1 VPPSGFNPP
10 GGGGCSGSGNNPPG
24 SGNSPTTPPIVL
36 PTTPPSDNPPGNPGN
51 GGDRRQPNIVDG
63 GETLNSLY
71 QNALRQETSLRQRYP
86 GLISR
91 QPRDLSI
98 PYPPG
103 VPCQPNTLHAIVY
116 MVVIDENLDPDTT
129 AIVGTQSIRG
139 RTNLS
144 QQAVSKAT
152 DVLSELLANNDA
164 NPSDRIRNPADGN
177 NPVLVSFRVKYKCNN

>member
-1 VPPSGFNPP
+1 M
-10 GGGGCSGSGNNPPG
+10 
-24 SGNSPTTPPIVL
+24 
-36 PTTPPSDNPPGNPGN
+36 
-51 GGDRRQPNIVDG
+51 
-63 GETLNSLY
+63 
-71 QNALRQETSLRQRYP
+71 RQETTLRQRYP

-116 MVVIDENLDPDTT
+116 MVVIDEKLDPDTT

-152 DVLSELLANNDA
+152 DVLSELLANNDT
-164 NPSDRIRNPADGN
+164 NPGDRIRNPADGN